1 MNRLFRNKR
10 ALGTPVANLLIL
22 TSAIILTLT
31 VTFFATNVT
40 TSQVQKENLYIARS
54 HMWYVNRTD
63 SVGAVLIINTGPT
76 DIVLNKITVKGL
88 ECDWNGTDSY
98 IVYCKTDEVPQGDLP
113 FISNFTSAENSTVT
127 IGREEY
133 TFAVAGDDFTLKSGW
148 VMMFYMAIPER
159 LMVYDL
165 GLPVRMSISTTQAV
179 YCTETL
185 VQTA

>member
-1 MNRLFRNKR
+1 MNKLLKNVR
-10 ALGTPVANLLIL
+10 ALGTPVANLLVL

-40 TSQVQKENLYIARS
+40 TSQVQKENLYIAKS
-54 HMWYVNRTD
+54 HLWYVNRTD
-63 SVGAVLIINTGPT
+63 SIGAVLVINTGPT
-76 DIVLNKITVKGL
+76 DIVLSKIAIKGL

-98 IVYCKTDEVPQGDLP
+98 IVYSKTDEVPQGDLP
-113 FISNFTSAENSTVT
+113 YVSNFTNTANSTIT
-127 IGREEY
+127 IGSQDY

-148 VMMFYMAIPER
+148 TMMFYIAIPER